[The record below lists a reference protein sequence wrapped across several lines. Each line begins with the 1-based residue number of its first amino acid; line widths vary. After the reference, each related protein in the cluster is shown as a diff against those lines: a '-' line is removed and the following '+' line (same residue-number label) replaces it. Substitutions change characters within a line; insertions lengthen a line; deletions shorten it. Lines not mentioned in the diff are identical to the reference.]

1 MTEPDPS
8 VRLSYLL
15 ERIAQAQCQDAFSE
29 LFQTV
34 APRLK
39 AYAMKLGS
47 PPMEAEEIAQDSML
61 TVWRKAAQFNARL
74 ASPHTWLFTIAR
86 NRRIDFY
93 RKQREELLD
102 ADDLWPNPE
111 SGELDV
117 AVSSDLDAQL
127 LRTLIDTLPAD
138 QRQVLFK
145 MYFEDKSH
153 SEIAE
158 EMDIP
163 LGTVKSRLRLAMA
176 KLENLAQ
183 EQFVWLL
190 IILTTIH

>member
-8 VRLSYLL
+8 VRLIYLL
-15 ERIAQAQCQDAFSE
+15 ERIAQEQCQDAFSE
-29 LFQTV
+29 LFQSV

-61 TVWRKAAQFNARL
+61 TVWRKAAQFNPRL

-102 ADDLWPNPE
+102 SDDLWPDPE

-127 LRTLIDTLPAD
+127 LRTLIDALPAD